1 VLGDA
6 RIRTTPGIA
15 PSVPGQREDL
25 QMGSASLSRIRLYAP
40 FLALIAVQAMLVAIA
55 PSTAPG
61 GDPAGFSSDGFEDG
75 GGGQA
80 VGEPGDADFDG
91 GGSGDGSDG
100 PTASGEGAA
109 GGGGGGSAGGGGDG
123 SGGNGGGDGDGG
135 GNGGGQ
141 AASGDT
147 SHCTDDDRQ
156 FDIGNLTSPEC
167 RPVFEGDNGGETHRG
182 VTGDEIRVMWFAE
195 EQNELVGEFLNR
207 AGVGSTAA
215 QQTAFLEAAQ
225 DFLNEH
231 YETYGR
237 EIKIIRYE
245 ASDCPQ
251 TPPDIP
257 SCRAEA
263 RQALADVDPF
273 AVIWASG
280 VYPGIFDEF
289 ARNQVL
295 SLGGWHVAEQYFTGR
310 RPFRWDLNMDG
321 TKAGNYIAEYYCK
334 KLAGDNPTHAGE
346 VVHPSIGPRDGV
358 ERKLGILTQETEFNV
373 AAANHV
379 RQQIA
384 DCAGEEVT
392 LVTYESDIERA
403 QEQSNANTAAM
414 IDGGVTTVVCM
425 CDPIAP
431 IFQTNTYTTQGYF
444 PEHLVAGMGFMDN
457 DNLARLY
464 DQQQWE
470 NAFGLSHVGEPLPEN
485 EANAQDI
492 WEAAGR
498 DGERP
503 CPCGLEA
510 AYPMILGSMIHYAGP
525 DLNPGTVER
534 GLFEAPP
541 AGGWELSGG
550 DPTSVHINYE
560 PGDYTTISDVREVHW
575 DRARPSTGDGERG
588 SYAPLYDGQRF
599 LPGDLP
605 GSFDVPN

>member
-1 VLGDA
+1 
-6 RIRTTPGIA
+6 
-15 PSVPGQREDL
+15 
-25 QMGSASLSRIRLYAP
+25 MGSASLSRIRLYAP
-40 FLALIAVQAMLVAIA
+40 FLALIAVQALLVAIA

-61 GDPAGFSSDGFEDG
+61 GGPAAFGSDEFDEG
-75 GGGQA
+75 GGEVAGGE
-80 VGEPGDADFDG
+80 GEPGFDG
-91 GGSGDGSDG
+91 GGQVGGSDG
-100 PTASGEGAA
+100 PSAASGGSS
-109 GGGGGGSAGGGGDG
+109 GGGGAGGVGTGGGGNGGETAGGGDG
-123 SGGNGGGDGDGG
+123 SGGGG
-135 GNGGGQ
+135 GNGDAQ

-147 SHCTDDDRQ
+147 SHCTDDGRQ
-156 FDIGNLTSPEC
+156 HDLELTSPAC

-182 VTGDEIRVMWFAE
+182 VTGDEIRVMWFVA
-195 EQNELVGEFLNR
+195 EQNELVGEFLNQ

-215 QQTAFLEAAQ
+215 QQTAFLESVQ
-225 DFLNEH
+225 DFLNEY

-257 SCRAEA
+257 ACRAEA
-263 RQALADVDPF
+263 RQAMADIDPF

-289 ARNQVL
+289 ARNQIV
-295 SLGGWHVAEQYFTGR
+295 SLGGWHVAEQFFTGR

-321 TKAGNYIAEYYCK
+321 TKSGDFIAEYYCK

-346 VVHPSIGPRDGV
+346 VVHPSIGPRDAV
-358 ERKLGILTQETEFNV
+358 DRKLGILTQETEFNV

-379 RQQIA
+379 RQQVA
-384 DCAGEEVT
+384 DCSGEKVQ

-403 QEQSNANTAAM
+403 QEQSNANAAAM
-414 IDGGVTTVVCM
+414 IDAGVTTVTCM

-464 DQQQWE
+464 DQQQWD
-470 NAFGLSHVGEPLPEN
+470 NAFGLSHLGEPLPED
-485 EANAQDI
+485 EADPQKI
-492 WEAAGR
+492 WEASGR

-503 CPCGLEA
+503 CSCGLEA
-510 AYPMILGSMIHYAGP
+510 AYPLILGSMIHYAGP
-525 DLNPGTVER
+525 NLNPGTLER
-534 GLFEAPP
+534 GIFEAPP
-541 AGGWELSGG
+541 TGGWELSGG
-550 DPTSVHINYE
+550 DPTKAHIKFE
-560 PGDYTTISDVREVHW
+560 PGDYTALSDVREVHW
-575 DRARPSTGDGERG
+575 DRTRASTGDGERG

-599 LPGDLP
+599 LPGQLP
-605 GSFDVPN
+605 DSLDVPN